1 MSRNAAGTRHRLT
14 PPAVTEPGAEKPA
27 LIPAYACEGDGKW
40 KTPSIDL
47 AVELSAPCAT
57 TCSFGSSPISAT
69 YADMVVPLCPRTSPV
84 LTALPRSA
92 SAHAQVRRTVRGSDQ
107 PYRHG
112 RELLW
117 ENCSTYLKLKFG
129 AFMEKMCPTRQTDCR
144 EERPPRSVA
153 DRSRRTRQAGPNR
166 PSHPLKHLA
175 SARRRWGHTVGR
187 RGPGRSLPDVAAPRR
202 RLRGRSSQ
210 RSRQDAT

>member
-1 MSRNAAGTRHRLT
+1 MSRNAARTRHRLT

-57 TCSFGSSPISAT
+57 TCSFGSSPASAT
-69 YADMVVPLCPRTSPV
+69 YADMVVPLCPKTSPV

-129 AFMEKMCPTRQTDCR
+129 AFMEKCARRD
-144 EERPPRSVA
+144 
-153 DRSRRTRQAGPNR
+153 RRTAGSSAHLGPSLTAADGRARQVP
-166 PSHPLKHLA
+166 
-175 SARRRWGHTVGR
+175 T
-187 RGPGRSLPDVAAPRR
+187 D
-202 RLRGRSSQ
+202 Q
-210 RSRQDAT
+210 ATL